1 MLIPPVGSY
10 FLEHQSKVTSKMK
23 VLVVH
28 IPAWEP
34 CWRMDPDFCPFFSP
48 GLQRRRL
55 IPALTLDT
63 SSSSSS
69 SSSPSHRSAKQA
81 ITSSSSSSS
90 SSQGACWVDGPLGL
104 QPPPTSLR
112 VTADT
117 TENFEIKVYK
127 IDDVERLQRR
137 RDRRVSKEVVHQP
150 SARLRLLEHRQ
161 QRISDLRA
169 KYQCLKKE
177 LELTKQHLMLEEQ
190 TWTIQLQQV
199 HEVDSLEY
207 LEALETLTY
216 KLETRVNFCKAHLMM
231 VTCFDVS
238 SKHW

>member
-137 RDRRVSKEVVHQP
+137 RDRRVSKV
-150 SARLRLLEHRQ
+150 RGG
-161 QRISDLRA
+161 RA
-169 KYQCLKKE
+169 EETDTEYRHSS
-177 LELTKQHLMLEEQ
+177 TEQ
-190 TWTIQLQQV
+190 TQQ
-199 HEVDSLEY
+199 SN
-207 LEALETLTY
+207 TG
-216 KLETRVNFCKAHLMM
+216 
-231 VTCFDVS
+231 VS
-238 SKHW
+238 ECESENGGW